1 MPPYQQYPGA
11 GLLTKE
17 QEVTMLEQQARQ
29 IEEQIAAVRRRV
41 DEVRSG
47 SETAQ
52 SQPYAYPV
60 MPHPYMGWGGSPYDY
75 PPMYEA
81 PLSSQEELASLEDY
95 RKHLD
100 EEAKGV
106 EARIDELRRQV
117 RQDEAQPSEKEKG
130 GE

>member
-1 MPPYQQYPGA
+1 MPQYQQYPGA
-11 GLLTKE
+11 SYLTKE

-47 SETAQ
+47 SETGQ
-52 SQPYAYPV
+52 SQPHAYPF
-60 MPHPYMGWGGSPYDY
+60 MPPPYMNWGGSPYGY

-106 EARIDELRRQV
+106 EARIDELRRQAE
-117 RQDEAQPSEKEKG
+117 QKEAQSGKEKKG